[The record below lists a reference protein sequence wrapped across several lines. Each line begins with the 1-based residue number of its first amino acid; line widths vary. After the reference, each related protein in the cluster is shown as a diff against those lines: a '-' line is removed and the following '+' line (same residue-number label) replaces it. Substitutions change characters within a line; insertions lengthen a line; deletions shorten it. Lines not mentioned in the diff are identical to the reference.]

1 MNTKHDKKRLGF
13 TLIEIM
19 VVLAILG
26 LLFALVGPN
35 IFKQQGDAK
44 IKVAGIQI
52 QNFRTTIEGYNTRE
66 NKYPVSLQ
74 ELFDKGE
81 MKGTMPKDPWG
92 EDYVY
97 EPEYSDDGERVVAYN
112 LFSMGP
118 DRRKD
123 TADDI
128 GNKRNVKTD
137 DAP

>member
-35 IFKQQGDAK
+35 IFKQQGVAK
-44 IKVAGIQI
+44 IQATKIQLKY
-52 QNFRTTIEGYNTRE
+52 FVETIRLHNNEHG
-66 NKYPVSLQ
+66 KYPVSLQ
-74 ELFDKGE
+74 ELFDKQDKKE
-81 MKGTMPKDPWG
+81 PVPKDAWG

-97 EPEYSDDGERVVAYN
+97 EPEYGDDGERVVDFN

-128 GNKRNVKTD
+128 GNKRNDKKD